1 MKRLCLV
8 AFVVL
13 ISTAACFAAENF
25 PRPEFT
31 HGQVLPETTTP
42 PPRGEIFSL
51 IDVAVLGLALALAAY
66 FSLRQRSRTNLVLLA
81 LFSLAYF
88 GFYRHGCVCAIGAIQ
103 NVAYALG
110 GNGYALPLVV
120 GLFFALPLLFALFF
134 GRVFC
139 AGVCPLGALQE
150 VVLLKRVKV
159 PEWLD
164 GTLSLLPFIY
174 GGVAVLYAVTGSAF
188 LICRYD
194 PFIPFFRLG
203 GTDLMLAIGV
213 GMLLL
218 SVFVG
223 RPYCRYVCP
232 MSALL
237 RLLAPLS
244 KWKPQITRQE
254 CINCHLC
261 ADACPYGAIRPP
273 TPVGEK
279 LDRRAARRSLGWQ
292 LLLIPVFIAA
302 GGGLLR
308 LSSPLLARV
317 DYRVRLAE
325 TLWLQEQGG
334 AAQTSAPPPMI
345 EAYDNRELPYAI
357 AYQRAIAVQKWFDM
371 GAWAL
376 GGWIGLLFGLKL
388 VGLMLRR
395 HRDTYSIDPGACV
408 ACGRCY
414 SVCPLERA
422 EANAGEPPG
431 GGASRSYGS

>member
-1 MKRLCLV
+1 MRRMLLLTV
-8 AFVVL
+8 SLMV
-13 ISTAACFAAENF
+13 SAAGFAAENF

-31 HGQVLPETTTP
+31 QGEVLPPTTTP
-42 PPRGEIFSL
+42 PPRAEIFSL
-51 IDVAVLGLALALAAY
+51 VDVAVLGLMLALAAY
-66 FSLRQRSRTNLVLLA
+66 FSLRQRSRANLVLLA
-81 LFSLAYF
+81 LLGLVYF

-103 NVAYALG
+103 NVGYALG

-139 AGVCPLGALQE
+139 AGVCPLGAAQE

-159 PEWLD
+159 PTWLD
-164 GTLSLLPFIY
+164 STLSMLPFIY

-203 GTDLMLAIGV
+203 GTDLMLGIGV
-213 GMLLL
+213 GVLLL

-223 RPYCRYVCP
+223 RPYCRYLCP
-232 MSALL
+232 LSALL
-237 RLLAPLS
+237 RLAAPLS
-244 KWKPQITRQE
+244 KWRPQITQHE

-261 ADACPYGAIRPP
+261 ADSCPYGAIRPP
-273 TPVGEK
+273 TPSGEK
-279 LDRRAARRSLGWQ
+279 YNRRAARRSLGWQ
-292 LLLIPVFIAA
+292 LLLIPLFIGI

-308 LSSPLLARV
+308 LSSPMLARV

-334 AAQTSAPPPMI
+334 ASQTTTAPPPML
-345 EAYDNRELPYAI
+345 EAYDNRELPYAL
-357 AYQRAIAVQKWFDM
+357 AYQRAIAIQKWFDT

-395 HRDTYSIDPGACV
+395 RRETYSIDPGACV

-414 SVCPLERA
+414 SVCPLERS
-422 EANAGEPPG
+422 EGDAGEPPVV
-431 GGASRSYGS
+431 ARTA